1 MRGDHLQHVVYDQIY
16 KVKQAAVQKVAL
28 IGSTTS
34 YMAKLASTD
43 VGWARCLKRAPQD
56 ECMSE
61 PAEREAVNLLDFE
74 AALLAGDPH
83 QCVA

>member
-1 MRGDHLQHVVYDQIY
+1 MVALKSWTSSFMRGDHLQRVVYDQIY

-43 VGWARCLKRAPQD
+43 VGWARCLKERRR
-56 ECMSE
+56 MS
-61 PAEREAVNLLDFE
+61 AWVNLRKE
-74 AALLAGDPH
+74 KRSTS
-83 QCVA
+83 

>member
-1 MRGDHLQHVVYDQIY
+1 
-16 KVKQAAVQKVAL
+16 
-28 IGSTTS
+28 
-34 YMAKLASTD
+34 
-43 VGWARCLKRAPQD
+43 
-56 ECMSE
+56 MSE